1 VVINL
6 ERTLGLYHE
15 ETIQKVFLSVR
26 PLMKAFNVYYGSAH
40 FLVTAGVLAW
50 LFVRHPDR
58 YPRWRWTLACTTL
71 LGLVGFLSFPLMP
84 PRLISPSFDMGAYVD
99 TLHTIGGLWN
109 FEDGA
114 IAKLSNQYA
123 AMPSLHFAWSLWCCL
138 GLWPHLRRSR
148 SRALAVLHPTIT
160 LVAIVAT
167 ANHYWLDALGGAVA
181 LLGGWLLGGV
191 LLTRA
196 IDHLGGNLRSAD
208 ETAPVP
214 ASAVVTAA
222 EPAESPAPTSSPALG
237 FAGPV
242 APASDDASPGPSISP
257 GLV

>member
-1 VVINL
+1 MCI
-6 ERTLGLYHE
+6 RDRYHE

-40 FLVTAGVLAW
+40 FVVTAGVLAW
-50 LFVRHPDR
+50 LFVRHSER

-138 GLWPHLRRSR
+138 ALWPHLRRSR
-148 SRALAVLHPTIT
+148 SRALAVLHPAIT
-160 LVAIVAT
+160 LVAIIAT

-191 LLTRA
+191 LLTQA
-196 IDHLGGNLRSAD
+196 IGRHIRGSRGSAGHHGD
-208 ETAPVP
+208 EDEDEDDLPGLAPTPVP
-214 ASAVVTAA
+214 AL
-222 EPAESPAPTSSPALG
+222 APPFTPALE
-237 FAGPV
+237 V
-242 APASDDASPGPSISP
+242 APSLALAADEAPPGPCGTP
-257 GLV
+257 GLR